1 MQSAQAEN
9 AKTLASLL
17 QLDDDEA
24 AQVLGMTVVV
34 RASSDAPAQVVLRH
48 VGQLLA
54 RTVVVNLGEVI
65 EPIAAEIL
73 IGEVAPVTGAVVI
86 RVGVTNLEITISSEH
101 AVEHD
106 PRATVPGILLL
117 IGACYAAGM
126 GLRLGLG
133 HPFPLPYANTILV
146 PLGKLVRGDA
156 RDIARPIQIGKVYLA
171 GAGAIGNGVLSGLAG
186 LDVRGELHIV
196 DPKSVTLGI
205 LGRCLWF
212 DAEDVGSPKAER
224 LVARAQLAVP
234 GVKLVPR
241 VGRLQDLAE
250 RSAQPWLERL
260 VVAVDSRRARRSLQ
274 EELPRDVFDASTTG
288 IEEAV
293 LHFNQMR
300 DQCAC
305 LSCVYGADQAEE
317 AHERHVATMLGVD
330 LAAIRQHYIDA
341 DAARQIV
348 TRHPQLNS
356 AQLVGT
362 AFDSLFKALC
372 ATGEL
377 GIEEGRTVLAPFSFV
392 SVLAGAYLAL
402 ELALRAASGDVIGPF
417 NYWRVSPWTSPVF
430 ELQARLCARPNCE
443 TCGSPPIRAIVSDLW
458 GWIGKEAR

>member
-1 MQSAQAEN
+1 MQPAQAEN

-17 QLDDDEA
+17 QIEDDEA

-34 RASSDAPAQVVLRH
+34 RASSDAPAQAVLHH
-48 VGQLLA
+48 VRQLLA
-54 RTVVVNLGEVI
+54 RTVALSLGGASGA
-65 EPIAAEIL
+65 IAAEIL
-73 IGEVAPVTGAVVI
+73 IGDVAPVSGSVVI

-106 PRATVPGILLL
+106 RRARVPGILLL

-126 GLRLGLG
+126 GVRLGLG
-133 HPFPLPYANTILV
+133 RPFPLSHSNTIRV
-146 PLGKLVRGDA
+146 PLGDLVRSDPGHID
-156 RDIARPIQIGKVYLA
+156 RPIQIGKVYLA

-212 DAEDVGSPKAER
+212 DAEDVGRPKAER
-224 LVARAQLAVP
+224 LAARAQSAVP
-234 GVKLVPR
+234 GIKLVPR
-241 VGRLQDLAE
+241 VARLQDLAE
-250 RSAQPWLERL
+250 RSAQAWLERL
-260 VVAVDSRRARRSLQ
+260 VVAVDSRRARRRLQ
-274 EELPRDVFDASTTG
+274 DELPRDVFDASTTG

-293 LHFNQMR
+293 FHFNQMR
-300 DQCAC
+300 DHCAC
-305 LSCVYGADQAEE
+305 LSCIYDADPAED
-317 AHERHVATMLGVD
+317 AHERHVAKMLGVD
-330 LAAIRQHYIDA
+330 LAAIRLHYIDA

-356 AQLVGT
+356 ALLVGT
-362 AFDSLFKALC
+362 AFDSLFKTLC

-430 ELQARLCARPNCE
+430 ELRTRLPARANCE
-443 TCGSPPIRAIVSDLW
+443 TCGSPPIRAIVGDLW